1 MNQLEQKLEQ
11 QMIQYQTRL
20 KMVETELASC
30 RQRLDKNIQQAFT
43 Y

>member
-1 MNQLEQKLEQ
+1 MENTVK
-11 QMIQYQTRL
+11 TRL